1 MNFVEWMNIIE
12 STVKKHI
19 DLSLTDL
26 PDHPYRQLFNQ
37 NVHPI
42 EVAHCIIKEASEMT
56 DWFVNNFDQIE
67 KHFKNK
73 YQ

>member
-12 STVKKHI
+12 STVKQHTE
-19 DLSLTDL
+19 LSLTDL
-26 PDHPYRQLFNQ
+26 PDQPYHQLFNQ

-42 EVAHCIIKEASEMT
+42 EVAHEIIKELSEMT
-56 DWFVNNFDQIE
+56 NWFANNYVKIID
-67 KHFKNK
+67 N